1 MGRHEGAGSSIAR
14 LRSFVSSFALSQ
26 ELGGKA
32 IYLFSKV
39 SVLAG
44 IVDAT
49 ANRAKVRLRRRLLR
63 REQKYPGRK
72 ARKAAIA
79 T

>member
-32 IYLFSKV
+32 IYFFSKV

-44 IVDAT
+44 SWMRLPTGLKCVCGVDC
-49 ANRAKVRLRRRLLR
+49 
-63 REQKYPGRK
+63 
-72 ARKAAIA
+72 
-79 T
+79 